1 MKSVPFLFLTLCLLT
16 TNLPAQDEHDH
27 ANAASIE
34 NEANSVTGWSGG
46 TVISSDASDPQNGS
60 FSIKAVSTASNG
72 RTLSYTYSAQIGQ
85 QYIIRIWAKQGPQV
99 STPAA
104 PAFALWSGMTGFSTT
119 LIQGTVWAE
128 YVFNVTATSTSP
140 IIMIY
145 TGLSNTRFTAGN
157 TIFIDH
163 VSILAV
169 DSAPPSAVTTL
180 AASSTTSTG
189 TELTW
194 SASTDNIGVTAY
206 HVFRDGTEV
215 GTTTV
220 TNYTASGLTQST
232 SYNFSVLAADAAGN
246 LSAAGNT
253 VNVTTLSAAD
263 SEPPSAVTTLAA
275 SSTTST
281 GTELTWSAST
291 DNIGVTAYHVFR
303 DGTEVG
309 TTTVTN
315 YTASGLTQST
325 SYNFSVLAADAA
337 GNLSAAG
344 NTVNVTTLSA
354 ADSEPPS
361 AVTTLAAS
369 STTST
374 GTELTWSASTDNIG
388 VTAYHVFRDG
398 TEVGTTTVTNYTA
411 SGLTQSTSYNFS
423 VLAEDAAGNLS
434 AAGNTVNVTTLSAAD
449 SEPPSAVTTL
459 AASSTTSTGT
469 QLSWSAS
476 TDNIG
481 VTAYHV
487 FRDGTE
493 VGTTTVTNYTASGLT
508 QSTSYNF
515 SVLAADA
522 AGNLSAAGNTVN
534 VTTLGSGGIVDYTS
548 ENANLATVDW
558 QANHLFAAQAMGIG
572 TTDTQGYALAV
583 AGDVVA
589 ESVKIALQTNWPD
602 FVFKKEYP
610 LPSLEEMEK
619 HITEKGYLL
628 GLPSADEVKANG
640 IDLGEM
646 NALLLQKIEEITLY
660 LIQQDKKIKELEK
673 KSQKLESDLK
683 TCE

>member
-1 MKSVPFLFLTLCLLT
+1 MKSIPFLLLT
-16 TNLPAQDEHDH
+16 ICLWSTKLSAQDEHDH

-34 NEANSVTGWSGG
+34 NEANSVTGWSGDA
-46 TVISSDASDPQNGS
+46 VISSDATNPQHGN

-72 RTLSYTYSAQIGQ
+72 RTLTYTYSAQIGQ
-85 QYIIRIWAKQGPQV
+85 QYTVRIWAKEGPQV
-99 STPAA
+99 SNPAA
-104 PAFALWSGMTGFSTT
+104 PAFAVWSGMSGFSTT
-119 LIQGTVWAE
+119 LIQGTNWTE
-128 YVFNVTATSTSP
+128 YVFNVTATSSSP
-140 IIMIY
+140 LIRIY
-145 TGLSNTRFTAGN
+145 TSKSSTGTTAGN
-157 TIFIDH
+157 TIYIDH
-163 VSILAV
+163 VSILPV
-169 DSAPPSAVTTL
+169 DSVPPSAVTTL
-180 AASSTTSTG
+180 AASSTTTTG
-189 TELTW
+189 TQLSW
-194 SASTDNIGVTAY
+194 SASTDNIGVTGYHVFRNGTEVGTTTATNYTASGLTQSTSYNFSVLAADAAGNLSVAGNTVNVTTLSGADSEPPSAVTTLAASSTTTTGTQLSWSASTDNIGVTGY

-215 GTTTV
+215 GTTTA

-275 SSTTST
+275 SSTTTT
-281 GTELTWSAST
+281 GTQLSWSAST
-291 DNIGVTAYHVFR
+291 DNIGVTGYHVFR

-309 TTTVTN
+309 TTTATN

-344 NTVNVTTLSA
+344 NTVNVTTLSG

-369 STTST
+369 STTT
-374 GTELTWSASTDNIG
+374 
-388 VTAYHVFRDG
+388 
-398 TEVGTTTVTNYTA
+398 
-411 SGLTQSTSYNFS
+411 
-423 VLAEDAAGNLS
+423 
-434 AAGNTVNVTTLSAAD
+434 
-449 SEPPSAVTTL
+449 
-459 AASSTTSTGT
+459 TGT

-481 VTAYHV
+481 VTGYHV

-493 VGTTTVTNYTASGLT
+493 VGTTTATNYTASGLT

-558 QANHLFAAQAMGIG
+558 QANHLFAAQTMGIG
-572 TTDTQGYALAV
+572 TNDTQGYALAV

-602 FVFKKEYP
+602 FVFKSEYP

-683 TCE
+683 TGE